1 MQDPINPMSQRSPS
15 CRSYRGDSVD
25 GPDLHLLHPAALESR
40 APLQVL
46 AAAGQ
51 VECEALQWTKC
62 QKFAL
67 IVFGFIGTLYSNVT
81 SLKVCSHLGNTARS
95 LVNTVYVQALASLHR
110 LRALLARK
118 LSTDM

>member
-1 MQDPINPMSQRSPS
+1 MR
-15 CRSYRGDSVD
+15 
-25 GPDLHLLHPAALESR
+25 L
-40 APLQVL
+40 LQVL

-81 SLKVCSHLGNTARS
+81 SLKVCVHLGNTARS
-95 LVNTVYVQALASLHR
+95 LVTTVYLQALASLHR

-118 LSTDM
+118 LSTGTCDPAKESPMWPHVWVVH

>member
-1 MQDPINPMSQRSPS
+1 MLCCHVYGCDIEL
-15 CRSYRGDSVD
+15 DSM
-25 GPDLHLLHPAALESR
+25 GPAVCVCLLQHTKKTAP
-40 APLQVL
+40 PLQVL

-81 SLKVCSHLGNTARS
+81 SLKVCGLLTRHCQVIGCSPCISKPQR
-95 LVNTVYVQALASLHR
+95 ASIV
-110 LRALLARK
+110 
-118 LSTDM
+118 

>member
-1 MQDPINPMSQRSPS
+1 M
-15 CRSYRGDSVD
+15 
-25 GPDLHLLHPAALESR
+25 
-40 APLQVL
+40 L

-81 SLKVCSHLGNTARS
+81 SLKVCGRFHTILAGDGLSAVCL
-95 LVNTVYVQALASLHR
+95 QALASLHK
-110 LRALLARK
+110 LKAMLARN
-118 LSTDM
+118 LSTGTCGPAKESPTWPHAWGLR